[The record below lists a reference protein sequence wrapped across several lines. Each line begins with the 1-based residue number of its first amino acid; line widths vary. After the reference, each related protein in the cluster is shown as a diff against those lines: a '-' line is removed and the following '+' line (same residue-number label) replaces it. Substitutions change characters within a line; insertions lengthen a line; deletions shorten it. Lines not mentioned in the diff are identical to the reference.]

1 MKRFFYSI
9 VILLCGFFYISSIFA
24 QNKAN
29 SQMTK
34 EEKKAI
40 EKSEQQA
47 LFSAAEQAIQNRSF
61 VMEADKIEF
70 KRGNF
75 AYVSP
80 TTNFVSLEGDYAMVQ
95 LSFNNGRSGA
105 NGIGGITVDGKASN
119 VEIKTDKKG
128 NVRLKMNVS
137 GKAISAVVEIKLQKG
152 SNKAYAFVYP
162 NFNGEN
168 ISFSGT
174 LLPSRESSVFKART
188 F

>member
-1 MKRFFYSI
+1 MKCFRYLTT
-9 VILLCGFFYISSIFA
+9 ILLLVFLCVFSIFS
-24 QNKAN
+24 QNKDN

-34 EEKKAI
+34 EEKRAI
-40 EKSEQQA
+40 EKQEQQA
-47 LFSAAEQAIQNRSF
+47 LFYAAEKAIQNRSF

-95 LSFNNGRSGA
+95 LSFNTSRSGA

-119 VEIKTDKKG
+119 IEVKTDKKG
-128 NVRLKMNVS
+128 NVRLKMDVS
-137 GKAISAVVEIKLQKG
+137 GKAISAVVEIKLQKD
-152 SNKAYAFVYP
+152 SNKAHAFVYP

-174 LLPSRESSVFKART
+174 LLPSSESSVFKART